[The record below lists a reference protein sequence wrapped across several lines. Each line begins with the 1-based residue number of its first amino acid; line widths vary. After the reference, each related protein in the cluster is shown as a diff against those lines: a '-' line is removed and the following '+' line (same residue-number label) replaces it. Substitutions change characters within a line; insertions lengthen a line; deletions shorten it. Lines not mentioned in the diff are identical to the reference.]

1 MTQLRIATWN
11 LDHASNSSRPIAAQ
25 VEILLNLRPDI
36 IVLTET
42 CTEVSAQLERA
53 GFATIDSR
61 PNEYGKRYVSIHL
74 GRRVSCK
81 GRLETCDDLLACSA
95 RIDSPIGDV
104 TVYGLIITYGGY
116 RGPNTELPPW
126 AEHCKAIQRFG
137 DDWSKLS
144 DRAPMLVVGDF
155 NQTRDGSSRTY
166 GTREGRRLLGVELDR
181 NRLDCLTI
189 EDFGAKGM
197 LRVDP
202 AKGWA
207 RHNIDHICATR
218 DAFRVAAVGAWDHF
232 DDVAGRTRYLSD
244 HNGVYVDL
252 EGI

>member
-25 VEILLNLRPDI
+25 VEILLNLSADI

-42 CTEVSAQLERA
+42 CTEVSGQLERA
-53 GFATIDSR
+53 GFATVDTS
-61 PNEYGKRYVSIHL
+61 PNKYGKRYVALHF
-74 GRRVSCK
+74 GPRVAHK
-81 GRLETCDDLLACSA
+81 EKLATFDDLLACSA
-95 RIDSPIGDV
+95 RVGSPIGDL

-116 RGPNTELPPW
+116 RGPDRELPPW
-126 AEHCKAIQRFG
+126 GEHYKAIQRFG

-144 DRAPMLVVGDF
+144 DLAPMLVAGDF

-166 GTREGRRLLGVELDR
+166 GTKEGRRRLGVELDR
-181 NRLDCLTI
+181 NRLDCLTT

-252 EGI
+252 EGT